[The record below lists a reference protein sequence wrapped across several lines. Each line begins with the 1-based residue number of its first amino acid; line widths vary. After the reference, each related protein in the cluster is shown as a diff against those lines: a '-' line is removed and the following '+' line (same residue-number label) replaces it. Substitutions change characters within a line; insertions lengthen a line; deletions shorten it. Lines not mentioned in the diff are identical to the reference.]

1 VDLSLVRTLKSRTIK
16 LAKRLAYGSRGEP
29 YVMGPHRVRFIVG
42 TRPIRLKYVDAK
54 ETVSR
59 NDARQVQFFLNQLR
73 PGQTVYDIGAHYG
86 EYAVLLAALV
96 GPQGR
101 VVSFEPDVAAQPVL
115 RDNLRLNGFTD
126 WVRVESCAISDNAS
140 TQTLFARH
148 GDSKSSLARAG
159 LGGSSSDVD
168 VERYDVAVVR
178 LDDYVQASC
187 LPKPDIIKLDVEG
200 AEINVL
206 RGAGEILR
214 SGTVIVCELHPYAWR
229 GFDTTFDELLR
240 LAANAGRVV
249 RYLDPKL
256 KIGDGGQY
264 GAVIIS

>member
-1 VDLSLVRTLKSRTIK
+1 
-16 LAKRLAYGSRGEP
+16 
-29 YVMGPHRVRFIVG
+29 MGPHRVRFIVG

-54 ETVSR
+54 EAVSR
-59 NDARQVQFFLNQLR
+59 NDARQVQFFLDQLR

-115 RDNLRLNGFTD
+115 RENLQLNGFAD
-126 WVRVESCAISDNAS
+126 WVRVESCAISDTES

-148 GDSKSSLARAG
+148 GDSKSSLVRSG
-159 LGGSSSDVD
+159 LGGSASDAD

-178 LDDYVQASC
+178 LDDYVQSSG
-187 LPKPDIIKLDVEG
+187 LPKPDLIKLDVEG

-206 RGAGEILR
+206 RGASETLR

-229 GFDTTFDELLR
+229 GFGTTFEEFLR
-240 LAANAGRVV
+240 LVADAGRSV
-249 RYLDPKL
+249 RYLDADV
-256 KIGDGGQY
+256 KIADGGLY

>member
-1 VDLSLVRTLKSRTIK
+1 
-16 LAKRLAYGSRGEP
+16 
-29 YVMGPHRVRFIVG
+29 MGPHRVRFIVG

-54 ETVSR
+54 EAVSR
-59 NDARQVQFFLNQLR
+59 NDARQVQFFLDQLR

-115 RDNLRLNGFTD
+115 RENLQLNGFAD
-126 WVRVESCAISDNAS
+126 WVRVESCAISDTES

-148 GDSKSSLARAG
+148 GDSKSSLVRSG
-159 LGGSSSDVD
+159 LGGSASDAD

-178 LDDYVQASC
+178 LDDYVQSSG
-187 LPKPDIIKLDVEG
+187 LPKPDLIKLDVEG
-200 AEINVL
+200 AETNVL
-206 RGAGEILR
+206 RGASETLR

-229 GFDTTFDELLR
+229 GFGTTFEEFLR
-240 LAANAGRVV
+240 LVADAGRSV
-249 RYLDPKL
+249 RYLDADV
-256 KIGDGGQY
+256 KIADGGLY